1 MKSPI
6 RASARNTPRKS
17 YAEDDSME
25 TDDEISDWDDDES
38 LDGSESEEFVKEK
51 STPKRKRIVKQRSME
66 IDADGNKDHWGLES
80 AQAEYDW
87 RDIKSVPVELFHWRR
102 VIVDEF
108 TYLKPSDKAVVMGLQ
123 SESRWCLSGT
133 PPVGD
138 FADIKG
144 TAALLGINLGSDEVP
159 RYNKSEIT
167 KVETFQF
174 FKEKPTQQW
183 HKRRWE
189 VAQGFLNRYMRQ
201 NIAEIDEI
209 KFKEDVCDVQ
219 LRPAERAI
227 YLELDHY
234 LQSMDMKA
242 KKKKRG
248 ASESDRDAR
257 LAAVLGNSSSAEE
270 ALLKRVAHFEL
281 DDEAG
286 TALRTCQDIVNVRKT
301 QQEDCLKEFGEAILK
316 ARAMLSQMSQM
327 PDFTPEDNPFIRW
340 ENGVQGEGIGDP
352 TASELLKGVLK

>member
-144 TAALLGINLGSDEVP
+144 TAALLGINPVSYTHL
-159 RYNKSEIT
+159 T
-167 KVETFQF
+167 L
-174 FKEKPTQQW
+174 PT
-183 HKRRWE
+183 
-189 VAQGFLNRYMRQ
+189 
-201 NIAEIDEI
+201 I
-209 KFKEDVCDVQ
+209 
-219 LRPAERAI
+219 
-227 YLELDHY
+227 
-234 LQSMDMKA
+234 
-242 KKKKRG
+242 
-248 ASESDRDAR
+248 R
-257 LAAVLGNSSSAEE
+257 LV
-270 ALLKRVAHFEL
+270 
-281 DDEAG
+281 
-286 TALRTCQDIVNVRKT
+286 
-301 QQEDCLKEFGEAILK
+301 
-316 ARAMLSQMSQM
+316 
-327 PDFTPEDNPFIRW
+327 
-340 ENGVQGEGIGDP
+340 
-352 TASELLKGVLK
+352 

>member
-1 MKSPI
+1 
-6 RASARNTPRKS
+6 
-17 YAEDDSME
+17 
-25 TDDEISDWDDDES
+25 
-38 LDGSESEEFVKEK
+38 
-51 STPKRKRIVKQRSME
+51 
-66 IDADGNKDHWGLES
+66 
-80 AQAEYDW
+80 
-87 RDIKSVPVELFHWRR
+87 
-102 VIVDEF
+102 
-108 TYLKPSDKAVVMGLQ
+108 MGLQ

-174 FKEKPTQQW
+174 FKDKPTQQW

-301 QQEDCLKEFGEAILK
+301 QQEDCFKEFGEAILK
-316 ARAMLSQMSQM
+316 ARARLSQMSQM
-327 PDFTPEDNPFIRW
+327 PDFTPEDNPSSDGR
-340 ENGVQGEGIGDP
+340 
-352 TASELLKGVLK
+352 TAFKAKVSVTPQRANFSRAFSRSKPKPRLLRPRTSCKRARPSDRPSRCFLLKSKNGLKVKFAVIVVSGSKKLPSTTTPRLVRMKI